1 MSAVE
6 PVRGGAAYEKMLL
19 AGTGLMGL
27 DEDDEEDD
35 EDPYGGTTGGE
46 SGVSN
51 GIGLGEDEKKKK
63 DARGSPSGGSGGEK
77 ATARNKE
84 AALKAVSRNGKA
96 GSSTTSIN
104 GTLATGD
111 GSELLDDE
119 EDTTLLN
126 VEEMLEG
133 FEWRNA
139 NTGNTTI
146 DPSSGGTIALRGKGT
161 ADVIEARLLD
171 ELAALEAA
179 NIHAIIES
187 DDRVNLVVGHMD
199 EALLQLDLMDSMMH
213 AFKAQLNAR
222 ADDISHIE
230 SQNRG
235 LQVQTSNQR
244 TLITEI
250 ENLLDTIHVDEEVLE
265 ALHHA
270 PLDNDEGISL
280 LENAAAALYKSV
292 LQAKRDDDMDGR
304 ISNGE
309 GGNPEMAAT
318 TERLEE
324 YTYHSTQFCKRLLEF
339 LEKTFQNEVH
349 LLLTDPTRLKSLS
362 SNKPNVRDLEHS
374 SMEESLG
381 KYCGLLLFMKEID
394 STIFSRVSAAYF
406 ASASEAY
413 KKEMLRLFANSKDG
427 IKNVSEEDNFE
438 ASFTNMNSGLNPS
451 GGATSGAAA
460 ALRGGTIRRP
470 AKDKKKVADKGEVRG
485 SEVSKIEVI
494 EILVDRR
501 RRT

>member
-1 MSAVE
+1 
-6 PVRGGAAYEKMLL
+6 MLL

-27 DEDDEEDD
+27 DEDEEEND

-46 SGVSN
+46 THSN
-51 GIGLGEDEKKKK
+51 GLNPEARKKK
-63 DARGSPSGGSGGEK
+63 DARGSSTGGTGGEK
-77 ATARNKE
+77 ARARTKE
-84 AALKAVSRNGKA
+84 AALEAISGINANGNL
-96 GSSTTSIN
+96 GN
-104 GTLATGD
+104 GED
-111 GSELLDDE
+111 SELLDDE

-126 VEEMLEG
+126 VEEIMEG

-139 NTGNTTI
+139 NSGNTTI
-146 DPSSGGTIALRGKGT
+146 DPSSGGAVALRGKGT

-250 ENLLDTIHVDEEVLE
+250 ENLLDTIHLDEEVLE

-292 LQAKRDDDMDGR
+292 LQAKRDDEMDGR
-304 ISNGE
+304 NANDHGV
-309 GGNPEMAAT
+309 NAEMAAT

-324 YTYHSTQFCKRLLEF
+324 YTFHSAQFCKRLLEF

-349 LLLTDPTRLKSLS
+349 LLLTDANRLKSLS
-362 SNKPNVRDLEHS
+362 SSQPNYKHLEHTS
-374 SMEESLG
+374 LEESLG

-413 KKEMLRLFANSKDG
+413 KKEMIRLFATSRDG
-427 IKNVSEEDNFE
+427 IKNVSEEDNSE
-438 ASFTNMNSGLNPS
+438 ASFTNMNAGVGG

-460 ALRGGTIRRP
+460 ALRSGTIRRP
-470 AKDKKKVADKGEVRG
+470 GKDKKKVTDKGEVKG
-485 SEVSKIEVI
+485 SEVSSLTMIER
-494 EILVDRR
+494 EGAQKATDNS
-501 RRT
+501 